1 MEKKNTYLGNDG
13 LLHCTVCNEAVEVKF
28 DVPVMGITGHGRMC
42 KCQREL
48 QKQIE
53 ERQRQQE
60 EHIKRD
66 RCFPSRIQ
74 HEWTFENDNGRN
86 SKMQVAKKYVANWNE
101 MKKNGLGL
109 LLWGSVGSGKSYMA
123 ACVAN
128 ELIKQGADVK
138 MTNFATVLNDLF
150 NCEDKNEYIR
160 SLCRYSLLILDDLG
174 IERNTEYSLE
184 NLFNVID
191 ARYVSG
197 KAMIITTNLNLE
209 ELKNQKQLSLKR
221 IYDRVLE
228 RCIPVCVSENDFRK
242 DNRVEAKVKFGK
254 IINGGKMDEEKYE

>member
-1 MEKKNTYLGNDG
+1 
-13 LLHCTVCNEAVEVKF
+13 
-28 DVPVMGITGHGRMC
+28 
-42 KCQREL
+42 
-48 QKQIE
+48 
-53 ERQRQQE
+53 
-60 EHIKRD
+60 
-66 RCFPSRIQ
+66 
-74 HEWTFENDNGRN
+74 
-86 SKMQVAKKYVANWNE
+86 
-101 MKKNGLGL
+101 
-109 LLWGSVGSGKSYMA
+109 MA

>member
-13 LLHCTVCNEAVEVKF
+13 LLHCAVCNEAIEVKF

-42 KCQREL
+42 KCQRDM
-48 QKQIE
+48 QAQIE
-53 ERQRQQE
+53 ARQKLQE
-60 EHIKRD
+60 EQIKRD
-66 RCFPSRIQ
+66 RCFSSRIQ
-74 HEWTFENDNGRN
+74 HDWTFDNDNGRN
-86 SKMQVAKKYVANWNE
+86 SKMHFAKNYVANWNA
-101 MKKNGLGL
+101 MKKEGLGL

-150 NCEDKNEYIR
+150 HCEDKNEYIR
-160 SLCRYSLLILDDLG
+160 ALSRYSLLILDDLG
-174 IERNTEYSLE
+174 IERTTEYSLE
-184 NLFNVID
+184 NLFHVID
-191 ARYVSG
+191 ARYTSG
-197 KAMIITTNLNLE
+197 KPMIITTNLSLE

-228 RCIPVCVSENDFRK
+228 RCMPVCVSDNDFRK
-242 DNRVEAKVKFGK
+242 EKSEEAKAKFGK
-254 IINGGKMDEEKYE
+254 IINGGKMDEEK

>member
-1 MEKKNTYLGNDG
+1 M
-13 LLHCTVCNEAVEVKF
+13 
-28 DVPVMGITGHGRMC
+28 
-42 KCQREL
+42 
-48 QKQIE
+48 
-53 ERQRQQE
+53 
-60 EHIKRD
+60 
-66 RCFPSRIQ
+66 IQ
-74 HEWTFENDNGRN
+74 LYYYPRTFENDNGRN

>member
-1 MEKKNTYLGNDG
+1 
-13 LLHCTVCNEAVEVKF
+13 
-28 DVPVMGITGHGRMC
+28 MC
-42 KCQREL
+42 Q
-48 QKQIE
+48 
-53 ERQRQQE
+53 
-60 EHIKRD
+60 
-66 RCFPSRIQ
+66 
-74 HEWTFENDNGRN
+74 
-86 SKMQVAKKYVANWNE
+86 
-101 MKKNGLGL
+101 
-109 LLWGSVGSGKSYMA
+109 
-123 ACVAN
+123 
-128 ELIKQGADVK
+128 
-138 MTNFATVLNDLF
+138 
-150 NCEDKNEYIR
+150 YIR

-228 RCIPVCVSENDFRK
+228 RCISVCVSENDFRK

>member
-1 MEKKNTYLGNDG
+1 M
-13 LLHCTVCNEAVEVKF
+13 
-28 DVPVMGITGHGRMC
+28 MC
-42 KCQREL
+42 Q
-48 QKQIE
+48 
-53 ERQRQQE
+53 
-60 EHIKRD
+60 
-66 RCFPSRIQ
+66 
-74 HEWTFENDNGRN
+74 
-86 SKMQVAKKYVANWNE
+86 
-101 MKKNGLGL
+101 
-109 LLWGSVGSGKSYMA
+109 
-123 ACVAN
+123 
-128 ELIKQGADVK
+128 
-138 MTNFATVLNDLF
+138 
-150 NCEDKNEYIR
+150 YIR

-209 ELKNQKQLSLKR
+209 ELKSQKQLSLKR

>member
-1 MEKKNTYLGNDG
+1 M
-13 LLHCTVCNEAVEVKF
+13 
-28 DVPVMGITGHGRMC
+28 
-42 KCQREL
+42 
-48 QKQIE
+48 
-53 ERQRQQE
+53 
-60 EHIKRD
+60 
-66 RCFPSRIQ
+66 
-74 HEWTFENDNGRN
+74 
-86 SKMQVAKKYVANWNE
+86 
-101 MKKNGLGL
+101 
-109 LLWGSVGSGKSYMA
+109 
-123 ACVAN
+123 
-128 ELIKQGADVK
+128 
-138 MTNFATVLNDLF
+138 
-150 NCEDKNEYIR
+150 
-160 SLCRYSLLILDDLG
+160 ILDDLG

-254 IINGGKMDEEKYE
+254 IINGARWMKKNMNRAINEKYFNDPVQNAAYLVKTHILQCLFQYCNYR

>member
-1 MEKKNTYLGNDG
+1 MCRNSGFL
-13 LLHCTVCNEAVEVKF
+13 
-28 DVPVMGITGHGRMC
+28 ITGMMVSATGIVALCCRNGGS
-42 KCQREL
+42 QTP
-48 QKQIE
+48 
-53 ERQRQQE
+53 
-60 EHIKRD
+60 D
-66 RCFPSRIQ
+66 RWLNGSRNT
-74 HEWTFENDNGRN
+74 H
-86 SKMQVAKKYVANWNE
+86 
-101 MKKNGLGL
+101 
-109 LLWGSVGSGKSYMA
+109 
-123 ACVAN
+123 
-128 ELIKQGADVK
+128 
-138 MTNFATVLNDLF
+138 
-150 NCEDKNEYIR
+150 
-160 SLCRYSLLILDDLG
+160 LDDLG